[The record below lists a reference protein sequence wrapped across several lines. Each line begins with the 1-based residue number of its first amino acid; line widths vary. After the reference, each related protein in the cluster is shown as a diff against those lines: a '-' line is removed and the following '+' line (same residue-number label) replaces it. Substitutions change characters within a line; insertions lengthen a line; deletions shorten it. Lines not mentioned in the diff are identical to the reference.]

1 MDRVITVVVKIIISV
16 SLLAD
21 KDFNQ
26 GFKKSSLL
34 DIKSERMSPRTKLS
48 LTSL

>member
-1 MDRVITVVVKIIISV
+1 MVVRIIISV

-26 GFKKSSLL
+26 SFKKSSLL
-34 DIKSERMSPRTKLS
+34 DINSERMSPWTKLS

>member
-1 MDRVITVVVKIIISV
+1 MDQVITVVVRIIISV

-26 GFKKSSLL
+26 GFKKSGLL
-34 DIKSERMSPRTKLS
+34 NINSERMSPRTKLS
-48 LTSL
+48 LTGL